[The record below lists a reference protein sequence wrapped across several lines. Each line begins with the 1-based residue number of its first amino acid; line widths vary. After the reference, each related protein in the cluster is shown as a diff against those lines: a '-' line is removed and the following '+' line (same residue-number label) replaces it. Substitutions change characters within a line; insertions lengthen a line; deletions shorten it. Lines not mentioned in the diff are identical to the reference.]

1 LGQLPHTKISR
12 EEEIE
17 FIVQSKKDI
26 SKFKPLYGAY
36 HHQILNY
43 IYHKVIDKE
52 LASDIC
58 SQVFLKAMT
67 GIKKYKIQETPFSA
81 WLYKIA
87 FNEIMMLFRRSKRL
101 QPVILD
107 ETIIDG
113 LHEELTEFDKEP
125 LLASIEN
132 LVSRLGKNDLELI
145 ELRYYEN
152 MSFREIAE
160 ILNCSESA
168 AKVRSHRLMMKLKK
182 ELIKKHRHEEY

>member
-1 LGQLPHTKISR
+1 MGQLPNIKLSR
-12 EEEIE
+12 EGEIE
-17 FIVQSKKDI
+17 CIIQCKNDI
-26 SKFKPLYGAY
+26 SKFKPLYEAY

-43 IYHKVIDKE
+43 IYHKVSDME
-52 LASDIC
+52 VASDIC

-101 QPVILD
+101 HPIILD
-107 ETIIDG
+107 ETIING
-113 LHEELTEFDKEP
+113 LHEELNEFDKEA
-125 LLASIEN
+125 LLTALEN
-132 LVSRLGKNDLELI
+132 LVSKLTKNDLELI

-152 MSFREIAE
+152 KSFKDIGV
-160 ILNCSESA
+160 ILGCSENT

-182 ELIKKHRHEEY
+182 ELIKKHRHEEF